1 MYVWGGEAADK
12 LVPVSLSN
20 PPPHPPPSPSTV
32 PYYLVSLAGV
42 MLGLQVM
49 LPLPEKRR
57 GRTPGGAKHQQRQQL
72 ENKNHGLI
80 ARLKRIWA
88 FKTKL
93 VGVTDT
99 HMGKYFVLKL
109 AVVEICEGSSQG
121 CVRGR
126 S

>member
-1 MYVWGGEAADK
+1 
-12 LVPVSLSN
+12 
-20 PPPHPPPSPSTV
+20 
-32 PYYLVSLAGV
+32 
-42 MLGLQVM
+42 M

-121 CVRGR
+121 CVYGAVLDVCEGVSEFAGRRGVCVCACVCVYLR
-126 S
+126 RLIVLSPG